1 MGYENPA
8 GGVATDTT
16 RVNYMD
22 RDELW
27 LGYEPF
33 VLKLAQAEGVK
44 DVAELGGGANPFV
57 AGDNWDF
64 AQHRVVIDISP
75 GELAKAPNNVEARE
89 ADLSRPILDGH
100 NSYDL
105 VFSKML
111 CEHLHDARTFHQN
124 CFNLL
129 RPGGLSVHFFPTLY
143 TVPFVLNRLMPEKA
157 GASLIKKIQPG
168 RLELGN
174 LDKFPAY
181 YRWCS
186 GPTQRAIKRFESV
199 GFEVEDWSA
208 TFGHTYYKVIPPLD
222 SLEQSKTRFLFRHPV
237 PALTS
242 FAVVV
247 LRKPASP
254 SAG

>member
-1 MGYENPA
+1 MGYETPA

-16 RVNYMD
+16 RVNYMS

-89 ADLSRPILDGH
+89 ADLSRPISDGL

-157 GASLIKKIQPG
+157 GISLLRKIQPG

-186 GPTQRAIKRFESV
+186 GPTQRAVKRFESV

-242 FAVVV
+242 FALVV
-247 LRKPASP
+247 LRKPA
-254 SAG
+254 

>member
-16 RVNYMD
+16 RVNYMS

-75 GELAKAPNNVEARE
+75 GELAKAPNNVETRE
-89 ADLSRPILDGH
+89 ADLSHPISDGL

-157 GASLIKKIQPG
+157 GISLLRKIQPG

-186 GPTQRAIKRFESV
+186 GPTQRAVKRFESV

-247 LRKPASP
+247 LRKPA
-254 SAG
+254 